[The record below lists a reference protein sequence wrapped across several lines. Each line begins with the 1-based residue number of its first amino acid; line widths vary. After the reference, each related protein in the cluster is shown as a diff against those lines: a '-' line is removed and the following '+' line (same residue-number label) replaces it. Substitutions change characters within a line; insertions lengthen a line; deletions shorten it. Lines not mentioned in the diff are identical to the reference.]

1 MTDRPDEYRRYA
13 EECWKLVDDAPEIES
28 KAVFELTAEA
38 WMMLATQVEK
48 LEDARSEFGA
58 GTRLGS
64 AALLS
69 EIL

>member
-38 WMMLATQVEK
+38 WMMLATQVEN
-48 LEDARSEFGA
+48 LETPGPSRSRNPF
-58 GTRLGS
+58 RFW

>member
-48 LEDARSEFGA
+48 LEDARSE
-58 GTRLGS
+58 LE
-64 AALLS
+64 L
-69 EIL
+69 EPV